1 VQLAVTRTD
10 IALNAPVLEEVP
22 VAAWPAVCDR
32 FSRPVAHDAI
42 LIGLVIEGEQSMRPR
57 AADLVTRPPAVA
69 GHFYDADPHQLRSEV
84 RRLLGMSMR
93 PMMTCRPKAIIAP
106 HAAYLYSGQV
116 AATAFATLDRS
127 VETIQRVVLIG
138 PAHYV
143 PFHGLAVPT
152 VEAFETPLGPVPL
165 DHDALAAVAQLP
177 SVKSTDAP
185 HSPEHALEVEL
196 PFLQELLPRLM
207 AVPLLVGDA
216 IPSEVAAALNQLWGG
231 PETVIVVSSDLSHFH
246 NDETA
251 RRRDAATADMIERG
265 AWTRLAAGNACGYL
279 AIAGL
284 LIEATRRGLN
294 ATRLSLCNSGDTAGS
309 RDRVVGYGAWMFDDS
324 SGVRSQ
330 QS

>member
-1 VQLAVTRTD
+1 
-10 IALNAPVLEEVP
+10 
-22 VAAWPAVCDR
+22 
-32 FSRPVAHDAI
+32 
-42 LIGLVIEGEQSMRPR
+42 MRPR
-57 AADLVTRPPAVA
+57 AADLGTRPPAVA
-69 GHFYDADPHQLRSEV
+69 GHFYDADAHQLRSEV
-84 RRLLGMSMR
+84 RRLLGMATR
-93 PMMTCRPKAIIAP
+93 PVMSCRPKAIIAP

-127 VETIQRVVLIG
+127 VETLQRVVLIG

-216 IPSEVAAALNQLWGG
+216 TPSEVAAALNQLWGG

-265 AWTRLAAGNACGYL
+265 AWTRLAAANACGYL

-294 ATRLSLCNSGDTAGS
+294 ATRLSSTP
-309 RDRVVGYGAWMFDDS
+309 RDRATAWWATGPGCSTTAAASALSRIDRLWPRP
-324 SGVRSQ
+324 RSQ
-330 QS
+330 HDRCD

>member
-1 VQLAVTRTD
+1 
-10 IALNAPVLEEVP
+10 
-22 VAAWPAVCDR
+22 
-32 FSRPVAHDAI
+32 
-42 LIGLVIEGEQSMRPR
+42 M
-57 AADLVTRPPAVA
+57 
-69 GHFYDADPHQLRSEV
+69 
-84 RRLLGMSMR
+84 
-93 PMMTCRPKAIIAP
+93 
-106 HAAYLYSGQV
+106 

-196 PFLQELLPRLM
+196 PFLQVLLPRLM

-216 IPSEVAAALNQLWGG
+216 TPSEVAAALNQLWGG

-330 QS
+330 QRLTVLAVSAKPA

>member
-1 VQLAVTRTD
+1 
-10 IALNAPVLEEVP
+10 
-22 VAAWPAVCDR
+22 
-32 FSRPVAHDAI
+32 
-42 LIGLVIEGEQSMRPR
+42 MRPR

-84 RRLLGMSMR
+84 RRLLGMATR

-127 VETIQRVVLIG
+127 VETIQ
-138 PAHYV
+138 
-143 PFHGLAVPT
+143 PFFPPPPPPPPPPLFFFFF
-152 VEAFETPLGPVPL
+152 FETPLGPVPL

-294 ATRLSLCNSGDTAGS
+294 VTRLSLCNSGDTAGS

-324 SGVRSQ
+324 SGVSSQ
-330 QS
+330 QD

>member
-1 VQLAVTRTD
+1 
-10 IALNAPVLEEVP
+10 
-22 VAAWPAVCDR
+22 
-32 FSRPVAHDAI
+32 
-42 LIGLVIEGEQSMRPR
+42 MRPR

-84 RRLLGMSMR
+84 SRLLAMATR
-93 PMMTCRPKAIIAP
+93 PVTSARPKALIAP
-106 HAAYLYSGQV
+106 HAAYVYSGQV

-127 VETIQRVVLIG
+127 VDTIERVVLIG

-143 PFHGLAVPT
+143 PFQGLAVPT
-152 VEAFETPLGPVPL
+152 VEAFGTPLGPVPL
-165 DHDALAAVAQLP
+165 DCDALAAVALLP
-177 SVKSTDAP
+177 SVKFADGP
-185 HSPEHALEVEL
+185 HAPEHALEVEL
-196 PFLQELLPRLM
+196 PFLQLLLPRLV
-207 AVPLLVGDA
+207 AVPLLVGYTT
-216 IPSEVAAALNQLWGG
+216 PSEVAAALDQLWGG

-330 QS
+330 QN

>member
-1 VQLAVTRTD
+1 M
-10 IALNAPVLEEVP
+10 P
-22 VAAWPAVCDR
+22 
-32 FSRPVAHDAI
+32 
-42 LIGLVIEGEQSMRPR
+42 PR
-57 AADLVTRPPAVA
+57 ATDFATRPPAVA

-84 RRLLGMSMR
+84 RRLLGMATR
-93 PMMTCRPKAIIAP
+93 PVMSCRPKAIIAP

-196 PFLQELLPRLM
+196 LLLPRLM
-207 AVPLLVGDA
+207 AVP
-216 IPSEVAAALNQLWGG
+216 VAG
-231 PETVIVVSSDLSHFH
+231 
-246 NDETA
+246 
-251 RRRDAATADMIERG
+251 RRRYSFRG
-265 AWTRLAAGNACGYL
+265 G
-279 AIAGL
+279 
-284 LIEATRRGLN
+284 RGSKPALG
-294 ATRLSLCNSGDTAGS
+294 RPGDG
-309 RDRVVGYGAWMFDDS
+309 DRCEF
-324 SGVRSQ
+324 RSVPLPQ
-330 QS
+330 